1 MLFRNTRTKLKHL
14 VVKGMLNHLSDSGL
28 ERIIGDLYPYRNTT
42 TYRRVPAEPVER
54 TAILSEIAGMA
65 HTEDARGD
73 KGTVSGSLYCG
84 DHDHYRFLGEVFD
97 QFSHANVLQRDMYPS
112 ATKFEGEIIAM
123 ASDLLH
129 GTGIGVVTGGGTES
143 LITALYSYRE
153 LARSGRGV
161 TKPNVVM
168 PVTAHVALDKG
179 AHWMNIEVRKTS
191 LTGRFVADV
200 GAMAAQIDDQTIA
213 LAASAGDYAHGLID
227 PIAEIGALA
236 QSHGIGLHV
245 DGCLGGW
252 LLPWVER
259 LGYDVPP
266 WDFRVPGV
274 TSISADTHKYGYALK
289 GSSVLLYRDKEL
301 RQQQYFAYTDW
312 PGGLYLSPGFAGSRS
327 GGILASTWAALL
339 VTGESG
345 YLAAADAI
353 MRTATT
359 IRDGVIAIPELEVM
373 GDPLFLV
380 AFKSAG
386 ELDIYLVNDALIAQG
401 WRLNATQFPPGLHFC
416 ITRPNTAPGVAEAFL
431 EALHGAV
438 DYARKHK
445 GQSAKSGAVYG
456 FGGDP
461 KGNELVSSV
470 MFKVLDA
477 MHAVPPDGRSS

>member
-1 MLFRNTRTKLKHL
+1 MLFKTVRTRLKGL
-14 VVKGMLNHLSDSGL
+14 VVRGMLNHLSDGGL
-28 ERIIGDLYPYRNTT
+28 ERIIGDLYPYRDTT
-42 TYRRVPAEPVER
+42 TYRRVPAEPVDR
-54 TAILSEIAGMA
+54 AALLSEIADMA
-65 HTEDARGD
+65 HAEDARGD

-84 DHDHYRFLGEVFD
+84 DHDHYHFLGSVFD

-129 GTGIGVVTGGGTES
+129 GTGVGVVTGGGSES
-143 LITALYSYRE
+143 LITALYAYRE
-153 LARSGRGV
+153 LARARGV
-161 TKPNVVM
+161 TRPNVVM

-179 AHWMNIEVRKTS
+179 AHWMDIEVRKTP
-191 LTGRFVADV
+191 LTERYVADV
-200 GAMAAQIDDQTIA
+200 AAMAAQVDDQTIA
-213 LAASAGDYAHGLID
+213 LVGSAGDYAHGLID
-227 PIAEIGALA
+227 PIAEIGELA
-236 QSHGIGLHV
+236 QSRGIGLHV

-289 GSSVLLYRDKEL
+289 GSSVLLYRDTEL
-301 RQQQYFAYTDW
+301 RRQQYFAYPDW

-339 VTGESG
+339 VTGQEG
-345 YLAAADAI
+345 YLAAADEI
-353 MRTATT
+353 MRAATT
-359 IRDGVIAIPELEVM
+359 IRDGVRAIPELEVM

-386 ELDIYLVNDALIAQG
+386 DLDIYLVNDALIAAG

-416 ITRPNTAPGVAEAFL
+416 VTRPTTAPGVAEAFV
-431 EALHGAV
+431 EALQAAV
-438 DYARKHK
+438 GYATKHK
-445 GQSAKSGAVYG
+445 GESARSGAVYG

-477 MHAVPPDGRSS
+477 MHAVAPDGRS